1 MRACIGWNSYVGAGL
16 WLGRERG
23 VVVGER
29 PSPAARLKSHPHW
42 SHWLELRAL
51 VEDGVAFTRGRQR
64 AASKHAPTAPRS
76 PVSQHHSP
84 VTSQLPRG
92 EERRDSTQKKQGR
105 SSSDKR
111 RSEKKGSEKTGS
123 SGRGSSSRKAEQGA
137 QPLLAAPDD
146 PVAAAPGGAGVGP
159 KATASGGGGRWV
171 HVPN

>member
-1 MRACIGWNSYVGAGL
+1 MGAGL

-84 VTSQLPRG
+84 LTSQLPRG

-105 SSSDKR
+105 SSDKR